1 MLPFLCTSL
10 FRANSLNRR
19 SDRRECHSFPP
30 SALPVDG
37 LTHVNFAFAY
47 IDPSSLKVTTM
58 DSATPQQLFTQT
70 TNIRQLKSGN
80 SQLEVFISIG
90 GWTFSDNGTATQDVF
105 PSIAADETK
114 RKKFADNLVSFMK
127 EYGFDGVSSSL
138 AVCIRR
144 IY

>member
-1 MLPFLCTSL
+1 
-10 FRANSLNRR
+10 
-19 SDRRECHSFPP
+19 
-30 SALPVDG
+30 
-37 LTHVNFAFAY
+37 
-47 IDPSSLKVTTM
+47 M

-90 GWTFSDNGTATQDVF
+90 GWTFSDNDTATQDVF

-138 AVCIRR
+138 AVCIWR